1 MSLSL
6 GFMCECKH
14 PVKITW
20 KVRFGQMDLAK
31 GEKMKS
37 TLRLGLGTIYVVPF
51 VEKLILLEYMF
62 RV

>member
-1 MSLSL
+1 M
-6 GFMCECKH
+6 
-14 PVKITW
+14 KITW
-20 KVRFGQMDLAK
+20 KVRFGQMDLVK

-51 VEKLILLEYMF
+51 VERLILLEYVF